1 MKPISRDDEKIVS
14 AIRSMIRQEI
24 DATPGFRELV
34 GRSKL
39 PHNAGAERTILGAVM
54 LDNALLPTIS
64 LGPEVFCVASHR
76 TIWATMQAMSGSIDL
91 VTLSEALGGSLAS
104 VGGVA
109 YLCGLTEG
117 LPRRPAVQE
126 YVQIVVEK
134 HRLRRIMAACQTA
147 LDACMDQ
154 QRSAAEIVEEM
165 GQALKGIKGGKK

>member
-1 MKPISRDDEKIVS
+1 MKGDDKLAE

-39 PHNAGAERTILGAVM
+39 PHNADAERTILGAVM
-54 LDNALLPTIS
+54 LENALLPTIS
-64 LGPEVFCVASHR
+64 LEPGAFCLSSHR
-76 TIWATMQAMSGSIDL
+76 TIWQTMQSMKGSIDL
-91 VTLSEALGGSLAS
+91 VTLQVALGASLAS

-165 GQALKGIKGGKK
+165 GNALKGIKGGKK